1 LLVKIAKSSIIKG
14 FNVYFFLSVSV
25 SGNNYQKSLFD
36 SKGKPYSVGCQT
48 GGCGPGSLLKHN
60 EFMKS
65 GGTDFKGSYYL
76 RSQPKLEVPKSK

>member
-1 LLVKIAKSSIIKG
+1 MSSCSFVARKNCEIQHYQG
-14 FNVYFFLSVSV
+14 FQRLFFLIS
-25 SGNNYQKSLFD
+25 FCI
-36 SKGKPYSVGCQT
+36 GKPYSVGCQT